1 MLCKKVPDFG
11 KTWQDKVYRLTPS
24 YDNVKT
30 KGKIAPNFCAL
41 LRKTELYMYIFLQD
55 QDLSSVVS
63 AEYGNQVKTA
73 MTNLGK
79 VVEGLGTI

>member
-11 KTWQDKVYRLTPS
+11 KTWQDKFYRLTPS

-41 LRKTELYMYIFLQD
+41 LRQTELYT
-55 QDLSSVVS
+55 S
-63 AEYGNQVKTA
+63 
-73 MTNLGK
+73 
-79 VVEGLGTI
+79 